1 LAETPVS
8 YKLTVRDPS
17 VPIEWAQEVEGGL
30 PVGGAAFY
38 SFKTVPGQLFQA
50 SLASQ
55 KFVPV
60 LRLYDRHGGLVGSSD
75 DAGGLEG
82 RLTHMVVNEGLYRLQ
97 VASLGDGGGGDF
109 RLALKDTKLR
119 ELQVGGRGRG
129 TVQPG
134 AMDFWSFPG
143 KEGQTVFL
151 SVRSAAFEP
160 TVSLS
165 SPDGVRLAADNKG
178 SVATGSL
185 FALKLPKTGRYT
197 VWISSRRGA
206 GEYTVRLIDGD

>member
-1 LAETPVS
+1 M
-8 YKLTVRDPS
+8 RDPS
-17 VPIEWAQEVEGGL
+17 VPLEWGGEVEGGL

-38 SFKTVPGQLFQA
+38 RFKAVPGQLFQA
-50 SLASQ
+50 SLASRQ
-55 KFVPV
+55 FVPL
-60 LRLYDRHGGLVGSSD
+60 LRLYDGRGGLVGSSD
-75 DAGGLEG
+75 DAGGLESC
-82 RLTHMVVNEGLYRLQ
+82 LTHMVVDEGVYRLQ
-97 VASLGDGGGGDF
+97 VSSLGDGGGGDF
-109 RLALKDTKLR
+109 RLALKETKLR

-134 AMDFWSFPG
+134 ALDFWSFPG

-160 TVSLS
+160 AVSLR
-165 SPDGVRLAADNKG
+165 SPDGVRLAADDKG
-178 SVATGSL
+178 GVATGSL
-185 FALKLPKTGRYT
+185 FALQLPKTGRYT